1 MRSLGCTT
9 KSRLLLRQ
17 SLPKTFASIASIVSI
32 ALSCAGAIQAAPA
45 KVKTIDRVARIRV
58 LAPDEAAHGFP
69 VHVRGVVTYYDPGLP
84 DLFVQDSTGG
94 IYIACQKP
102 VDVRR
107 GQLIDVSGITGPGE
121 FAPVI
126 EKPEIHVLGPGVL
139 PKPLKVPLED
149 LKSGSYDAAWV
160 EVSGIVLSAVVD
172 NRRASIYVGVGAGHI
187 RVVIPEY
194 SADDLVR
201 LPGAKVTV
209 RGVCGSAFTKRRQ
222 LTGVRIDAQT
232 IQDVVVNEAA
242 PSESS
247 DLPLRHAE
255 DLQRFTPE
263 RMSNARTRV
272 RGVVTFQRPGRSVH
286 IRDGQQGLLVE
297 TRQTTVFRR
306 GDLVEAIGTPV
317 SGDYNPILRYSTVR
331 LLERGPAPRP
341 IQLTA
346 SQALVGD
353 HDGDLVEIEAD
364 LLNWRTQGNA
374 AWLVLKSGGQVF
386 EAEVDRLSD
395 KSVGL
400 ALREGSRLKLTG
412 ICLIEVGGEFND
424 PKSFRLLLKSGD
436 DIVILRRPGWWTL
449 SHSLWLLALFGT
461 GVMAALGW
469 AWMLRRRV
477 QGQTAE
483 LFSKNQELKQQMR
496 VTTIDVEIGNAV
508 MQGSS
513 LDEILTRS
521 VQGIV
526 RHLDAALARI
536 WTLNE
541 DGSTL
546 ELKASAGIYTHIDD
560 AFSRVPLGRFKVG
573 QIAAERQPHVTNDLL
588 TDDLV
593 GDPEWVRREGLV
605 SFSGYPLIVDQHL
618 VGVVAMFARQPVG
631 EAVQSA
637 LSSLATILAAAIE
650 RKRTD
655 ESLRQER
662 SLLRTLVDNVPDYI
676 YVKNMRHEFLL
687 ANQALASRMGA
698 KSAENLLGKTDS
710 DFYPEELART
720 YAQGEDEVMR
730 SGRAVINREEL
741 TPDAAGNPV
750 WLLTTEM
757 PLRDAAGNIIGLV
770 GVGRDISERKAY
782 LAELQEAK
790 EAAES
795 ASRLKSE
802 FLANMSHEIRTPMN
816 AIIGMS
822 ALALDTPDAEEQKE
836 YLLDVMSSAESL
848 LALLNDILD
857 LSKIEA
863 GRMEMDPV
871 AASIP
876 KVLEE
881 AVRFLQPAATQKG
894 LALVLGKSPD
904 IPEPLLADPLR
915 LRQVLLNLLGNA
927 IKFTQKGSITVEAR
941 LDSEEENSV
950 RLRFWVQD
958 TGPGIPAD
966 KQKLIFE
973 AFSQADGS
981 ITRKHGGTGLGLTIS
996 SKLVKMMDGRIWV
1009 ESEPGLG
1016 STFYFTARFQKAV
1029 VKSPEPW
1036 ESAVEAP
1043 VG

>member
-1 MRSLGCTT
+1 
-9 KSRLLLRQ
+9 LLLRQ